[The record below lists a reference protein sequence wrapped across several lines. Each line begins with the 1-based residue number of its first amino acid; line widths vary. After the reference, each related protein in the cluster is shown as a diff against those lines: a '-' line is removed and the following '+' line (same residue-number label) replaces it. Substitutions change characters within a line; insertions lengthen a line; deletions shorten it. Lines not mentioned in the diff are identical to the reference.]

1 MYSKCLL
8 ILKNVLNI
16 CLEIEGYYLVIKV
29 FTVLQLNV
37 NVHML
42 EYKGILEKIYVEKKQ
57 NKEPGVS
64 F

>member
-1 MYSKCLL
+1 MLTD
-8 ILKNVLNI
+8 LKECI
-16 CLEIEGYYLVIKV
+16 EDQLEIEGYYLVIKV

-42 EYKGILEKIYVEKKQ
+42 EYKGILKKIYVEKKQ